1 MIVGW
6 WLVRG
11 LYYPIYWGWSEPM
24 EIPTNQAV
32 QRNSRWFCTVLIWA
46 TKDTSIEWLLNR
58 GQYPWGICGGLTIQ
72 ISESLGFNQRII
84 WDIITSTGCKTMV
97 FYRGF
102 NHQICGFKHPNFRK
116 MDLTC
121 IWKGENSVFTSK
133 IGNVTW
139 FNYPDMGVFNLNWN
153 MFDGCWGS
161 IAYIK
166 RLLVWWLSGT
176 SRWEPCVMFAEV
188 SISKWSKKPAK
199 HRIWS
204 RHGNENCSHST
215 FSNCYVHVL
224 QIRSCLL
231 FSPCF
236 LGAFK
241 DIFLTFHQLKGRWFI
256 YRKWKPQHRL
266 GHPLAQVKSGKV
278 GKVVEVPR
286 GPHPFGWGNRTTMEL
301 P

>member
-46 TKDTSIEWLLNR
+46 TKDNSIEWLINR
-58 GQYPWGICGGLTIQ
+58 GQYPWAISGGLTIQ
-72 ISESLGFNQRII
+72 ISENLGFNQRII
-84 WDIITSTGCKTMV
+84 WDLVTRTGCKTMV
-97 FYRGF
+97 VYRGF
-102 NHQICGFKHPNFRK
+102 NHQNCGFKHPNFRK

-121 IWKGENSVFTSK
+121 IWKGENSAFTSK

-139 FNYPDMGVFNLNWN
+139 FNYPDMGVFNLKWN
-153 MFDGCWGS
+153 MSDGCWGS

-188 SISKWSKKPAK
+188 SPFQNGRKNQRNIGYEADMVMITAAIALFQTVTCMYCKSEVVCCFHLVFWVHLKT
-199 HRIWS
+199 
-204 RHGNENCSHST
+204 CS
-215 FSNCYVHVL
+215 
-224 QIRSCLL
+224 
-231 FSPCF
+231 
-236 LGAFK
+236 
-241 DIFLTFHQLKGRWFI
+241 
-256 YRKWKPQHRL
+256 
-266 GHPLAQVKSGKV
+266 
-278 GKVVEVPR
+278 
-286 GPHPFGWGNRTTMEL
+286 
-301 P
+301 